1 MDSQSNNWTKS
12 ELQTYILLLCA
23 NADGSVD
30 EKEIELIKAKTDAG
44 TFEKMHH
51 EFMGDS
57 EEDSLKKIDD
67 HIQYLDYTQMEL
79 AEFRREMYE
88 VFFADCN
95 FQRMERNLD
104 RILDNILY

>member
-1 MDSQSNNWTKS
+1 MTAQPNRWTKP

-30 EKEIELIKAKTDAG
+30 EKEIELIKAKTDEE
-44 TFEKMHH
+44 TFEKMHL

-57 EEDSLKKIDD
+57 EVESLKKIVD
-67 HIQYLDYTQMEL
+67 HIQYLDYSQMEL

-88 VFFADCN
+88 VFFADCD